1 MTIEPEIGEKAGE
14 IWQILNNEGPQT
26 LGQLKKKLGNTNEI
40 VNFALGWLARED
52 KVRITPEKKGFKVQ
66 LN

>member
-1 MTIEPEIGEKAGE
+1 MEPEIGEKAGE
-14 IWQILNNEGPQT
+14 IWQILNNDGPQT
-26 LGQLKKKLGNTNEI
+26 LSQLKKKVGNSNDL

-52 KVRITPEKKGFKVQ
+52 KVRITPEKKGYKVE

>member
-14 IWQILNNEGPQT
+14 IWHILNNDGPQT
-26 LGQLKKKLGNTNEI
+26 LSQLKKKLGNSNELL
-40 VNFALGWLARED
+40 NFALGWLARED
-52 KVRITPEKKGFKVQ
+52 KVRITPEKKGYTVQ

>member
-14 IWQILNNEGPQT
+14 IWQILNNDGPQT
-26 LGQLKKKLGNTNEI
+26 LSQLKKKVGNSNDL

-52 KVRITPEKKGFKVQ
+52 KVRITPEKKGYKVE

>member
-14 IWQILNNEGPQT
+14 IWNILNNEGPQT
-26 LGQLKKKLGNTNEI
+26 LVQLKKRLGNSNEL